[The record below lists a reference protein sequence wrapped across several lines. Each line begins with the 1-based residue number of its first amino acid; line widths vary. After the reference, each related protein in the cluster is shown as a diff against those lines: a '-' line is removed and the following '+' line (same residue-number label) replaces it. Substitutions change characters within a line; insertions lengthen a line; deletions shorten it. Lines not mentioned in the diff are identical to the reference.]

1 MSTVNIRVSPE
12 TRDALTAIGGKGET
26 YDAILVRLLAHY
38 ARIKPIV
45 LSKDVL
51 DIPDIEKE
59 AEG

>member
-26 YDAILVRLLAHY
+26 YDAILRRLIWLREAVENEADDWLQGLEEQY
-38 ARIKPIV
+38 A
-45 LSKDVL
+45 
-51 DIPDIEKE
+51 EK